1 MRPVHKCAKSMT
13 TIRTETAFKVDD
25 QDYRCPACGRLL
37 FRGRVI
43 QVETRCPRCKRLVD
57 CRGGG

>member
-1 MRPVHKCAKSMT
+1 MRAIYKCAKGMT
-13 TIRTETAFKVDD
+13 AIETEKTCAVDH
-25 QDYRCPACGRLL
+25 DYRCPECGRLL

-57 CRGGG
+57 FRSSG